1 MSLPTSS
8 SKPTRPVKSAGR
20 EWLDAILFAV
30 IVATFVRWIFLEAYT
45 IPTGSM
51 EKSLLVGDFL
61 FVSKLHYGPR
71 TPNTPLQLPLNH
83 QTIWGTN
90 VRSYIGAVQ
99 IPSYRLPGFTNIQRN
114 DVVVFNYPAEKG
126 HPADQKTNYIKRCI
140 GISGDTLSVVDGQ
153 VHLNGKAISNPPKM
167 QEEYFVFSPEF
178 INDKVFAEIDITD
191 YERIDKPNQNG
202 YHIKATS
209 EAVEKLKAFPFV
221 KGTIKI
227 ITPPGYIA
235 YKNCFPTDKPD
246 LPWNVDNFGPLWIP
260 KAGAK
265 IKLTKEQVLVYGS
278 TIKDYEHLSNVEIR
292 DSVLYLDGKA
302 QTEYTFTQDYYFM
315 MGDNRHDS
323 EDSRFWGFVPAD
335 HVVGK
340 AWLVWMS
347 LDSHAGFLDKIRWRR
362 MFRFID

>member
-1 MSLPTSS
+1 MSSPIQGAKKA
-8 SKPTRPVKSAGR
+8 KPIKSPAR
-20 EWLDAILFAV
+20 EWLDAIVFAV
-30 IVATFVRWIFLEAYT
+30 VVATFVRWVFLEAYT

-83 QTIWGTN
+83 QTIWGTSIP
-90 VRSYIGAVQ
+90 SYIGAVQ
-99 IPSYRLPGFTNIQRN
+99 IPSYRLPGFSSIKHN

-126 HPADQKTNYIKRCI
+126 HPSDQKTNYIKRCI
-140 GISGDTLSVVDGQ
+140 GLPNDTISVIQGQ
-153 VHLNGKAISNPPKM
+153 VHLNGKAIENPPRM
-167 QEEYFVFSPEF
+167 QEEYFVFTNEF
-178 INDKVFAEIDITD
+178 ISDKVFEKLEITD
-191 YERIDKPNQNG
+191 YQRIDQPEHNG
-202 YHIKATS
+202 YVMKATAGAI
-209 EAVEKLKAFPFV
+209 EELKQFPFV
-221 KGTIKI
+221 RHVIKSV
-227 ITPPGYIA
+227 TPAGMVL
-235 YKNCFPTDKPD
+235 YKNCFPTDVAN
-246 LPWNVDNFGPLWIP
+246 LTWNVDNFGPLWIP
-260 KAGAK
+260 AKGAK
-265 IKLTKEQVLVYGS
+265 IKLDKMNVLFYGS
-278 TIKDYEHLSNVEIR
+278 TIKDYEHLEKVEIR

-347 LDSHAGFLDKIRWRR
+347 LDSQAGFLDKIRFRR